1 MRYQEAVRSES
12 ITHRP
17 IPSCAGLDEAPLRIT
32 PTDFAWQR
40 PTSAPASPWRNVREA
55 PPGSLAPHHLQQAT
69 DLLLANLN
77 GPMGIIE
84 IARACHLT
92 RSHFSRA
99 FKLSTGIS
107 PVEWRLNARLEKAKA
122 LLSTSLTL
130 TEVGLEAGFCDQAHF
145 TKAFTRLAGTT
156 PKRWRAAWAVESAGT
171 TLKR

>member
-1 MRYQEAVRSES
+1 M
-12 ITHRP
+12 
-17 IPSCAGLDEAPLRIT
+17 
-32 PTDFAWQR
+32 
-40 PTSAPASPWRNVREA
+40 
-55 PPGSLAPHHLQQAT
+55 QQAT

-99 FKLSTGIS
+99 FKLSTGVS